1 MFCSLSQLSTEAGKY
16 DASCSVVI
24 ETEMYLGDSQEK
36 ETKLED
42 LTIGYQDVFYNYNKK
57 GTILFSL
64 RQLE

>member
-1 MFCSLSQLSTEAGKY
+1 MGKS

-42 LTIGYQDVFYNYNKK
+42 LTIGYQDVFYNYSKK
-57 GTILFSL
+57 DTTLFSL
-64 RQLE
+64 RQLK

>member
-1 MFCSLSQLSTEAGKY
+1 VGKS

-57 GTILFSL
+57 EQRLLPAYVKSFRL
-64 RQLE
+64 LN